1 MGLGPPPF
9 PLVYARCA
17 TLSGM
22 SDPGGEGAPSVAD
35 RVFAVLECCAASNRP
50 LTLVDLVERT
60 GLPKTT
66 LHRVCWKLA
75 KLGMLEHSDAGFEVG
90 TKLFAL
96 GGMNPWLRRLRVA
109 AMPLMHTLVQRTGMA
124 TNLAVLAEDRA
135 LIVEEV
141 YGKQTP
147 PMRRMVGGGLP
158 LTATAVGKALLAGL
172 PQAEQD
178 ARLDVTVL
186 RPYTRS
192 TVVRPNLLRDQL
204 AEVRRSGVAFS
215 HEEWSVGASGV
226 ASPVLVG
233 GELVCAIAVVG
244 TLTPSQLRQ
253 LAAPVR
259 GTATWLTR
267 ALESSYLPVR
277 PARRSTAA

>member
-1 MGLGPPPF
+1 MRDS
-9 PLVYARCA
+9 AA
-17 TLSGM
+17 
-22 SDPGGEGAPSVAD
+22 EGAPSVAD
-35 RVFAVLECCAASNRP
+35 RVFVVLECCAAGNRP

-66 LHRVCWKLA
+66 LHRVCWKLVG
-75 KLGMLEHSDAGFEVG
+75 LGMLEHSEAGFEIG

-96 GGMNPWLRRLRVA
+96 GGMNPSLRRLRVA

-124 TNLAVLAEDRA
+124 TNLAVLAQERA

-147 PMRRMVGGGLP
+147 PMRRMVGAGLP

-172 PQAEQD
+172 SPDELD
-178 ARLDVTVL
+178 ARLDVEVL

-192 TVVRPNLLRDQL
+192 TVVRPNLLRDQI
-204 AEVRRSGVAFS
+204 AKVRRTGVAFS
-215 HEEWSVGASGV
+215 YEEWSVGASGV
-226 ASPVLVG
+226 AAPVIAG
-233 GELVCAIAVVG
+233 GRLVCAIAIVG
-244 TLTPSQLRQ
+244 TLTPDQLRG

-267 ALESSYLPVR
+267 ALESSYRPVTPATR
-277 PARRSTAA
+277 PAAA